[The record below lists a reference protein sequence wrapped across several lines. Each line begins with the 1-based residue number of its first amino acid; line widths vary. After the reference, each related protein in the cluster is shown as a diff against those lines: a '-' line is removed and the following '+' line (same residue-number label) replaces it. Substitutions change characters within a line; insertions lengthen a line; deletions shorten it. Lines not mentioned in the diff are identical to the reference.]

1 MHTKDLTKENVEKIA
16 QLFPSCVTEAVSEDG
31 SIRHLIDFEALKRQ
45 LSGATIP
52 EGKERYVFS
61 WPGKSEAQRLA
72 NTSST
77 STLRPCRDK
86 SIDFDSTKN
95 IYIDGDNFEALK
107 LLRETYLGKIKMIY
121 IDPPYNTGN
130 DFVYNDRFSM
140 SKKDYVCMDGNYDD
154 QGNCLV
160 LNTIANGR
168 FHTDWLNM
176 IYPRVLLSK
185 DFLEEDGTVFISIND
200 YEITNLLKI
209 CEEIFGKDNVE
220 LMIWDKISGAENA
233 GSGKMKITYRF
244 RKDHE
249 YIIVCYKNKQKT
261 EFNKPLRTRKTKNE
275 YGNPDNDPRGNWI
288 SSEIC
293 KSEDKS
299 NPNGKN
305 YYTITTPSGM
315 QLSRQWHY
323 SKEELDDLIADNR
336 IYWGNGNIIPRL
348 KKFTNEPAPVTP
360 SSVINGISQTEG
372 NRDLEA
378 LNLIFDNPKPIK
390 LLKWLVEV
398 GSNEDS
404 LIMDFFSG
412 SASIAQAIL
421 EVNLEQKSNRSF
433 IIIQLPVEYKEN
445 STEYKMGFMNI
456 SELARERIKRSS
468 MKLTQQST
476 LDNLDY
482 HLDSGFRTYCVDSSN
497 MNDVF
502 YDPYT
507 LKKDLLDY
515 AADNIKPDRSGE
527 DLLFQVMLE
536 LGIELSAPI
545 VKETMFGKEIYS
557 VDGTYLIACFD
568 NDIGDDVIIQIA
580 KRKPCYAVFRDGSMA
595 SDSVITNF
603 SEYFK
608 TYSENTKTKVL

>member
-1 MHTKDLTKENVEKIA
+1 MEKIA

-220 LMIWDKISGAENA
+220 AYKDLKLVRRIKKGSTVVANLDDTSVEAYANNKVNEAVNYTFEDAGTYTIIYTANNGTNTTPESQKSFTVIVEEGFLDTVVPTVTVTDFVFDDDNNVLYSVKPNQKILVAYPSV
-233 GSGKMKITYRF
+233 IDY
-244 RKDHE
+244 
-249 YIIVCYKNKQKT
+249 V
-261 EFNKPLRTRKTKNE
+261 
-275 YGNPDNDPRGNWI
+275 DPTDASNTNVA
-288 SSEIC
+288 
-293 KSEDKS
+293 DKS
-299 NPNGKN
+299 PTLKTFMCLTSVYANV
-305 YYTITTPSGM
+305 TTAVQGFM
-315 QLSRQWHY
+315 A
-323 SKEELDDLIADNR
+323 AD
-336 IYWGNGNIIPRL
+336 PTL
-348 KKFTNEPAPVTP
+348 T
-360 SSVINGISQTEG
+360 
-372 NRDLEA
+372 
-378 LNLIFDNPKPIK
+378 
-390 LLKWLVEV
+390 LVEAIEKV
-398 GSNEDS
+398 LNESNIASLSELELNED
-404 LIMDFFSG
+404 G
-412 SASIAQAIL
+412 
-421 EVNLEQKSNRSF
+421 
-433 IIIQLPVEYKEN
+433 
-445 STEYKMGFMNI
+445 
-456 SELARERIKRSS
+456 
-468 MKLTQQST
+468 
-476 LDNLDY
+476 DY
-482 HLDSGFRTYCVDSSN
+482 F
-497 MNDVF
+497 
-502 YDPYT
+502 
-507 LKKDLLDY
+507 
-515 AADNIKPDRSGE
+515 E
-527 DLLFQVMLE
+527 
-536 LGIELSAPI
+536 
-545 VKETMFGKEIYS
+545 
-557 VDGTYLIACFD
+557 GT
-568 NDIGDDVIIQIA
+568 V
-580 KRKPCYAVFRDGSMA
+580 
-595 SDSVITNF
+595 
-603 SEYFK
+603 
-608 TYSENTKTKVL
+608 